1 MEEQEKREE
10 TKTEPETKENKC
22 QCNSCQVQRL
32 IKGLCEV
39 RLKYGPIF

>member
-10 TKTEPETKENKC
+10 TKTEPETKEC